1 MNMMHCAAV
10 NDHTDI
16 VAYIVDDLQM
26 KELDKEDHVWHHVLL
41 YYFKMLNNAI
51 NERLSK
57 IMYKLRISGCVT
69 FWLLCPASLIF

>member
-26 KELDKEDHVWHHVLL
+26 KELDKEDQVWQVFFLTA
-41 YYFKMLNNAI
+41 KQ
-51 NERLSK
+51 
-57 IMYKLRISGCVT
+57 KLQFLKDYPKKLHT
-69 FWLLCPASLIF
+69 K